1 LIILRKEWPN
11 QRNNCSSIFQQGG
24 VLLSK
29 GLLGKRV
36 AIGGS
41 RKTEEMSTLIEKQG
55 GTPIV
60 RPLQGTVFRAEKEVE
75 PDLRRFVDEGSDWTV
90 FTTGSGIQT
99 LLDLA
104 EKIGIHEEFLHKIR
118 TSNVAA
124 RGYKTIAAL
133 KKLGIQP
140 VAVDEDGTARG
151 LIRALKGTDFSGK
164 KVMIQLHGEKAP
176 LLKQFF
182 QDQGVSDILELLPYQ
197 HIPPKQETVDT
208 LCREILQQDVDAVCF
223 TTAIQVHSLFSF
235 AKSKRLDK
243 ELVKAFR
250 ETVLPVAVGK
260 VTAEALQEEG
270 IDRYLVPEN
279 ERMGAM
285 IIELS
290 RYYQQQ
296 SEQVQ
301 NNV

>member
-1 LIILRKEWPN
+1 M
-11 QRNNCSSIFQQGG
+11 
-24 VLLSK
+24 SK
-29 GLLGKRV
+29 GLAGKRV
-36 AIGGS
+36 VIGGS

-60 RPLQGTVFRAEKEVE
+60 RPLQGTTVFKAEKEVE

-90 FTTGSGIQT
+90 FTTGLGIQT

-104 EKIGIHEEFLHKIR
+104 EKIGVQEEFIHKIR

-124 RGYKTIAAL
+124 RGYKTISAL
-133 KKLGIQP
+133 KKIGIQP
-140 VAVDEDGTARG
+140 IAVDEDGTTRG
-151 LIRALKGTDFSGK
+151 LIRALQGIDFSGK

-208 LCREILQQDVDAVCF
+208 VCREILHHEVDAVCF

-235 AKSKRLDK
+235 AKSQKLDE
-243 ELVKAFR
+243 ELVKAFHD
-250 ETVLPVAVGK
+250 TVLPVAVGK
-260 VTAEALQEEG
+260 VTAEALRKEG

-296 SEQVQ
+296 SEQVK

>member
-1 LIILRKEWPN
+1 
-11 QRNNCSSIFQQGG
+11 
-24 VLLSK
+24 LSK
-29 GLLGKRV
+29 GLSGKRIV
-36 AIGGS
+36 IGGS

-60 RPLQGTVFRAEKEVE
+60 RPLQGTVFKAEKEVE
-75 PDLRRFVDEGSDWTV
+75 PDLRKFIDEGSDWTV
-90 FTTGSGIQT
+90 FTTGAGVQT

-104 EKIGIHEEFLHKIR
+104 EKIGIQEKFLHRIR
-118 TSNVAA
+118 TTNVAA

-133 KKLGIQP
+133 KKIGIQP
-140 VAVDEDGTARG
+140 VVVDEDGTTRG
-151 LIRALKGTDFSGK
+151 LIRALQGTDFSGK
-164 KVMIQLHGEKAP
+164 KVTIQLHGEKAP
-176 LLKQFF
+176 RLKQFF
-182 QDQGVSDILELLPYQ
+182 QDQGVSNILEILPYQ
-197 HIPPKQETVDT
+197 HIPPKRETVDT
-208 LCREILQQDVDAVCF
+208 LCREILQHDVDAVCF

-235 AKSKRLDK
+235 AKSQSLDE
-243 ELVKAFR
+243 ELVMAFR
-250 ETVLPVAVGK
+250 NTVLPVAVGK

-296 SEQVQ
+296 SEKVED
-301 NNV
+301 NV